1 MRPWR
6 LLALSVPFAAART
19 PDEAFADA
27 LVDCIHNH
35 AREAAN
41 SVQIWGSA
49 CMPPTEKIDH
59 QAAVYTRTLARIRDE
74 YGYSGALWCAFYSVR
89 MTGAEYDPNSDQ
101 PNNPNF
107 ADWYATLACPW
118 NVTTCGY
125 EPLGMHGNEWLGVP
139 AEWGSNQNAQYK
151 PMPDDDYVQ
160 DEPDR
165 RTMSCGL
172 CGHLHRA
179 LGPPPFQLDPPPM
192 PKELSDLYTNNWDF
206 HPFGAWLANEAA
218 KESHADVLNTL
229 ELVSNI
235 HKWKVTDRQELIISP
250 HPSPTSPPSSPSAPT
265 PHPHPR
271 LSSPLTSHPH
281 PKLHPSPHLHPHPN
295 WKEGD

>member
-6 LLALSVPFAAART
+6 WLALSVPFAAART
-19 PDEAFADA
+19 PDEVFADA

-41 SVQIWGSA
+41 SLRIWGSA

-59 QAAVYTRTLARIRDE
+59 QAAVYTRTLGGIRDE

-118 NVTTCGY
+118 NITTCGD
-125 EPLGMHGNEWLGVP
+125 EPLGAHGNEWHGVP
-139 AEWGSNQNAQYK
+139 ATWGSNQNAQYK
-151 PMPDDDYVQ
+151 PVPDDDYVQ
-160 DEPDR
+160 DEPNR

-179 LGPPPFQLDPPPM
+179 LGPPPFKLDPPPM
-192 PKELSDLYTNNWDF
+192 PEEVADLYTNNWDF

-218 KESHADVLNTL
+218 KEPHADVL

-235 HKWKVTDRQELIISP
+235 HNWKVTDSRRSPLTP
-250 HPSPTSPPSSPSAPT
+250 HPSPSPSSSPLT
-265 PHPHPR
+265 PHPHPAPSTQHPAPSPFTFTSHPSPSR
-271 LSSPLTSHPH
+271 LTLTSHPQ
-281 PKLHPSPHLHPHPN
+281 P
-295 WKEGD
+295 